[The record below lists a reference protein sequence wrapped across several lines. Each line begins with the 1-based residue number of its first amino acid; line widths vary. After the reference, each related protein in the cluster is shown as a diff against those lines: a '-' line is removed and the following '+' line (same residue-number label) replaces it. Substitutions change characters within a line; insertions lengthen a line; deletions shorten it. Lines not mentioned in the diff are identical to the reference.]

1 MQHTSSSSLVSS
13 APLLLAP
20 APTPAAAPDF
30 PSVDGASLPIASTVA
45 LAPTTSTGG
54 SLELPRT
61 PTEEGEAAAAAA
73 AVLPS
78 TTSAVF
84 VFSCLHVSL
93 CPPFFFLQCFFWH
106 ALLQYHTRLHRPHR
120 LNVGSPG
127 PAAGLSQLAH
137 TRLGITSAST
147 ILLLSPPPAEAPA
160 AVAVDDEEAAAAEA
174 VPSRNPQ
181 HTSLSSSL
189 VSPAPLL
196 APAPTPAVVVA
207 GAGEAIAAPDDSSS
221 AAANAFEDGSA
232 G

>member
-93 CPPFFFLQCFFWH
+93 CPPFFLQCFFWH

-147 ILLLSPPPAEAPA
+147 MLLLSPGEEAPA

-181 HTSLSSSL
+181 HTSISSSL